1 MTETTT
7 DTAAEWSAPIR
18 SDVEHAAAAA
28 ALGAAVDV
36 LRWWDAALG
45 TDGLG
50 LGAVA
55 AGAEDALVAL
65 FDRVV
70 EVEPR
75 ENAIVALPSRVG
87 HFSTIDGPVRVVWHE
102 GVGALVVTV
111 GGTAGGMH
119 SVLVKLPTLRAALG
133 SVWGV

>member
-7 DTAAEWSAPIR
+7 DTPAQWSDSGWWRLSSPA
-18 SDVEHAAAAA
+18 HAAALA
-28 ALGAAVDV
+28 AAVDV
-36 LRWWDAALG
+36 LRWWDAALS

-102 GVGALVVTV
+102 GVETLIVTSGSTV
-111 GGTAGGMH
+111 GPMH
-119 SVLVKLPTLRAALG
+119 SELLTLPTLRAALR

>member
-1 MTETTT
+1 
-7 DTAAEWSAPIR
+7 
-18 SDVEHAAAAA
+18 
-28 ALGAAVDV
+28 VDV
-36 LRWWDAALG
+36 LRWWDAALS

-102 GVGALVVTV
+102 GVETLIVTSGSTV
-111 GGTAGGMH
+111 GPMH
-119 SVLVKLPTLRAALG
+119 SELLTLPTLRAALR